1 MIQCPQCKKELPDGT
16 AFCDECGTKIEP
28 AFFCPNCGTQAS
40 KSAAFCGNCGF
51 SFQTMT
57 QPQPQP
63 QPQPEP
69 QPEFQPQP
77 QPSKAKTAKTAV
89 TGFFSGL
96 MEKISVIP
104 KKFLALGGGAVA
116 LLLVAVILLS
126 IFLTGGPNNYALY
139 IKDGELYYADVDN
152 FEPFEVTDNLYDTD
166 YALAKLSSDGK
177 TLFYLDETY
186 NTSGSVL
193 YYRSVNDPDE
203 EPIKVDSN
211 VDFFVINNSGDIVTY
226 FKKDTHTLYQ
236 HDLNERTKIA
246 SDVADFAVTPD
257 GETVLYTI
265 KKDDETNLYYKEWGE
280 DAVKIASDIQYVAY
294 VSEDLETV
302 YYTKGGTKEDDST
315 AYKDYV
321 LYKSE
326 DGEEGIKIASD
337 INYAIVFD
345 SGEIYYT
352 KSETQKIDLADYV
365 NDTYK
370 DSDATMVMP
379 TRPQYPSYTWGMS
392 NEEWNELL
400 AKYNNDV
407 AAYNTAYDAYQDKL
421 DRDSIRKQLNNM
433 SFDFTNYTLY
443 YLDDGEEAIK
453 VCDNFSS
460 FEATGINRAVICYS
474 AYTLSGEIE
483 KVNIDDIDYA
493 EQIEYMVRDAFEEDK
508 EYYAAVKSTASKLD
522 IGENEYLDSYIT
534 FDESDEYLYY
544 LVMARKDDDDTSD
557 TTVEDSGNLMRVD
570 VSKDAPG
577 TPAVYDN
584 EVADYVVYADEN
596 VVYYKNVKDS
606 QGDLYVNTEKVD
618 SDVYT
623 GRFYYDV
630 NNDNMTYFVDYNAE
644 KEKGTLKQYDGD
656 ESVEVASDVHRYVVT
671 PDGQILFLAD
681 YNLDRSKGDLYLYDG
696 GKPEKVDEDVSNII
710 FVYSETKDT
719 DYFVSTFY
727 WYN

>member
-1 MIQCPQCKKELPDGT
+1 MIQCPKCAKQLPDGT

-28 AFFCPNCGTQAS
+28 AFFCPNCGTQTSAS
-40 KSAAFCGNCGF
+40 AGFCGNCGF
-51 SFQTMT
+51 SLQAQAVQKPSTVQTVK
-57 QPQPQP
+57 P
-63 QPQPEP
+63 
-69 QPEFQPQP
+69 
-77 QPSKAKTAKTAV
+77 AA

-96 MEKISVIP
+96 IAKISALP
-104 KKFLALGGGAVA
+104 KKLLALGGGAVA
-116 LLLVAVILLS
+116 LLLVIVILLS
-126 IFLTGGPNNYALY
+126 IFLTGGPNNYSLY
-139 IKDGELYYADVDN
+139 FKDGELYYADVDD
-152 FEPFEVTDNLYDTD
+152 FEPFEVTANLYNTT
-166 YALAKLSSDGK
+166 YAFSELSSDGK

-186 NTSGSVL
+186 NTGGSVL

-203 EPIKVDSN
+203 EPIKIDSN

-226 FKKDTHTLYQ
+226 FKKDTNTLYQ

-265 KKDDETNLYYKEWGE
+265 KKDNQTNLYYKEWGD

-326 DGEEGIKIASD
+326 DGEEGIKIVSD

-345 SGEIYYT
+345 SNEIYYT
-352 KSETQKIDLADYV
+352 KSETQKINLADYV

-370 DSDATMVMP
+370 DSDATMVIP

-421 DRDSIRKQLNNM
+421 DRDSIRKQLDNM
-433 SFDFTNYTLY
+433 SFDFTKYTLY
-443 YLDDGEEAIK
+443 YLNDEEEATKI
-453 VCDNFSS
+453 CDNFSS
-460 FEATGINRAVICYS
+460 FEATGTSRAVICYS
-474 AYTLSGEIE
+474 AYAASGEIE
-483 KVNIDDIDYA
+483 KVNIDAIDYA
-493 EQIEYMVRDAFEEDK
+493 EQVEYMVRDALDEDK
-508 EYYAAVKSTASKLD
+508 EYHVAVKSTASKLD
-522 IGENEYLDSYIT
+522 LGEKEYLDNNIT
-534 FDESDEYLYY
+534 FDENDEYLYF
-544 LVMARKDDDDTSD
+544 LVMSIKDNDNTSD
-557 TTVEDSGNLMRVD
+557 TTTEDSGNLMRVD

-577 TPAVYDN
+577 TPTVYDSG
-584 EVADYVVYADEN
+584 VVSYVVYDDEHII
-596 VVYYKNVKDS
+596 YFKDAKDS
-606 QGDLYVNTEKVD
+606 QSDLYVNTEKVD

-630 NNDNMTYFVDYNAE
+630 NNDNMTYFVDYNA
-644 KEKGTLKQYDGD
+644 KNEKGTLKQYDGD
-656 ESVEVASDVHRYVVT
+656 ESVEIASDVHGFVNT

-681 YNLDRSKGDLYLYDG
+681 YSLDRSKGDLYLYDG
-696 GKPEKVDEDVSNII
+696 GKPEKVDEDVSKIL
-710 FVYSETKDT
+710 FVYSKTEDT
-719 DYFVSTFY
+719 DYFVSTFH

>member
-203 EPIKVDSN
+203 KPVKIDSD
-211 VDFFVINNSGDIVTY
+211 VLYFILNNSGDIVTY
-226 FKKDTHTLYQ
+226 FKNDTRTLYQ
-236 HDLNERTKIA
+236 HDLSERTKIA

-265 KKDDETNLYYKEWGE
+265 KKDDETNLYY
-280 DAVKIASDIQYVAY
+280 
-294 VSEDLETV
+294 
-302 YYTKGGTKEDDST
+302 
-315 AYKDYV
+315 
-321 LYKSE
+321 
-326 DGEEGIKIASD
+326 
-337 INYAIVFD
+337 
-345 SGEIYYT
+345 
-352 KSETQKIDLADYV
+352 
-365 NDTYK
+365 
-370 DSDATMVMP
+370 
-379 TRPQYPSYTWGMS
+379 
-392 NEEWNELL
+392 
-400 AKYNNDV
+400 
-407 AAYNTAYDAYQDKL
+407 
-421 DRDSIRKQLNNM
+421 
-433 SFDFTNYTLY
+433 
-443 YLDDGEEAIK
+443 
-453 VCDNFSS
+453 
-460 FEATGINRAVICYS
+460 
-474 AYTLSGEIE
+474 
-483 KVNIDDIDYA
+483 
-493 EQIEYMVRDAFEEDK
+493 
-508 EYYAAVKSTASKLD
+508 
-522 IGENEYLDSYIT
+522 
-534 FDESDEYLYY
+534 
-544 LVMARKDDDDTSD
+544 
-557 TTVEDSGNLMRVD
+557 
-570 VSKDAPG
+570 
-577 TPAVYDN
+577 
-584 EVADYVVYADEN
+584 
-596 VVYYKNVKDS
+596 
-606 QGDLYVNTEKVD
+606 
-618 SDVYT
+618 
-623 GRFYYDV
+623 
-630 NNDNMTYFVDYNAE
+630 
-644 KEKGTLKQYDGD
+644 
-656 ESVEVASDVHRYVVT
+656 
-671 PDGQILFLAD
+671 
-681 YNLDRSKGDLYLYDG
+681 
-696 GKPEKVDEDVSNII
+696 
-710 FVYSETKDT
+710 
-719 DYFVSTFY
+719 
-727 WYN
+727 